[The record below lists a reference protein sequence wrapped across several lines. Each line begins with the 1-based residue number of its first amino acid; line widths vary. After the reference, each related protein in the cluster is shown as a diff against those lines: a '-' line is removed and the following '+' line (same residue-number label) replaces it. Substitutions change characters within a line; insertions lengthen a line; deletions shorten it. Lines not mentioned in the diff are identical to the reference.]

1 MIKVTLL
8 DNEDFF
14 IIGEN
19 TSKAGQPGDQYFYD
33 GWSGALDNL
42 TTHLRDQKQ

>member
-1 MIKVTLL
+1 MTFHLRGL
-8 DNEDFF
+8 
-14 IIGEN
+14 
-19 TSKAGQPGDQYFYD
+19 AGQPGDQYFYD